1 MKTILITGASAG
13 LGKAT
18 ARLFQQR
25 GWRVIAT
32 MRHPERET
40 ELNQLENVFLLQLDV
55 TNLNQIDEAV
65 KQATAIS
72 DIDVVFNRTIELIE
86 YCEQVRKEYGIEREI
101 AYEVGTE

>member
-18 ARLFQQR
+18 ARLFQER

-40 ELNQLENVFLLQLDV
+40 ELNQLENVFIV
-55 TNLNQIDEAV
+55 
-65 KQATAIS
+65 
-72 DIDVVFNRTIELIE
+72 
-86 YCEQVRKEYGIEREI
+86 Y
-101 AYEVGTE
+101 